1 MSLQAHQVCFLLF
14 MVDSRVGSDW
24 LAGSYSDLEL
34 QLFEGGWFTKDTRT
48 FVLFLHFARAKCL
61 IKIVF
66 CILVLV
72 LIGIHLEMNA
82 LCP

>member
-34 QLFEGGWFTKDTRT
+34 QLFLNGGWFTKETWT
-48 FVLFLHFARAKCL
+48 SILFLHFARAKCL
-61 IKIVF
+61 FKIVF
-66 CILVLV
+66 
-72 LIGIHLEMNA
+72 A
-82 LCP
+82 F